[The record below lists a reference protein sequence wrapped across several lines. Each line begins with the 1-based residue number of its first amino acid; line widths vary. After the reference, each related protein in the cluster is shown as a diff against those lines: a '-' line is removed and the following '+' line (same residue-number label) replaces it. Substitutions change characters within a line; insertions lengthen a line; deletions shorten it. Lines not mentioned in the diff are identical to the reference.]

1 MQLSSLTAVSP
12 VDGRYAG
19 KTSSLRPIFSEYGL
33 IRFRVMVEVRWLQRL
48 AAHAGIPEVA
58 PFSAE
63 ANALLDS
70 LASDFQLEHAERIK
84 EIERTTNH
92 DVKAVEY
99 LLKEQAAKLP
109 ELAAVS
115 EFIHFACT
123 SEDINNLSH
132 ALMLREGRDSV
143 LLPLMRQIAEAIREL
158 AVKLADVPM
167 LSRTHGQP
175 ASPTTLGKELA
186 NVVYRLER
194 QIKQV
199 AGIELLGKING
210 AVGNYNAHL
219 SAYPE
224 VDWEANARQ
233 FIEGD
238 LGLTFNPYTTQIEP
252 HDYIAELFDA
262 IARFNTILIDFDR
275 DVWGYISLG
284 YFKQKTVAGEIGSST
299 MPHKVNPI
307 DFENSEG
314 NLGIANALF
323 QHLASKLP
331 ISRWQRDLTD
341 STVLRNLGVGIAH
354 SIIAYEAR
362 GTDPRQRHQR
372 RSLADFHRRA
382 GDSRRGQGRAEEA
395 DPGRL
400 RRQCRRPGQAHL
412 STQPFCTPGCAGR
425 FCFKDLTMNAD
436 TPLQLLGGL
445 TAAEFL
451 RDYWQRKPLLVR
463 QAIPDFESP
472 LSADELAG
480 LSLEESV
487 ESRIVLEHGKTP
499 WEMRRGP
506 FQEEDYQHLPEQD
519 WTLLVQAVDQFV
531 PEVAQLLEQFRFLP
545 SWRIDDVMI
554 SYAAPGGGV
563 GPHFDNYDVFLLQ
576 GHGRR
581 RWKVG
586 QMCSS
591 DSPLREHADL
601 RILADF
607 EQSDEW
613 VLEPG
618 DMLYLPPRLAHYGI
632 AEDECMTYS
641 IGFRAPSAA
650 EVLTHFTDFLGQFLS
665 DEERYTDAGLQ
676 PVGDDPHQIQ
686 RDALERL
693 QGLIQEHMSDER
705 LLLTWFGQFMT
716 EPRYP
721 ELVAGEEIPEE
732 ELFGALEDGALLVR
746 NPSARLAWSE
756 IDIGLVLFASGQS
769 VLLPGQ
775 LKELLKLVCS
785 ADALHLENLGQWLAD
800 DDARKLLAELVKQ
813 GSLEFADE

>member
-1 MQLSSLTAVSP
+1 
-12 VDGRYAG
+12 
-19 KTSSLRPIFSEYGL
+19 
-33 IRFRVMVEVRWLQRL
+33 
-48 AAHAGIPEVA
+48 
-58 PFSAE
+58 
-63 ANALLDS
+63 
-70 LASDFQLEHAERIK
+70 
-84 EIERTTNH
+84 
-92 DVKAVEY
+92 
-99 LLKEQAAKLP
+99 
-109 ELAAVS
+109 
-115 EFIHFACT
+115 
-123 SEDINNLSH
+123 
-132 ALMLREGRDSV
+132 
-143 LLPLMRQIAEAIREL
+143 
-158 AVKLADVPM
+158 
-167 LSRTHGQP
+167 
-175 ASPTTLGKELA
+175 
-186 NVVYRLER
+186 
-194 QIKQV
+194 
-199 AGIELLGKING
+199 
-210 AVGNYNAHL
+210 
-219 SAYPE
+219 
-224 VDWEANARQ
+224 
-233 FIEGD
+233 
-238 LGLTFNPYTTQIEP
+238 
-252 HDYIAELFDA
+252 
-262 IARFNTILIDFDR
+262 
-275 DVWGYISLG
+275 
-284 YFKQKTVAGEIGSST
+284 
-299 MPHKVNPI
+299 
-307 DFENSEG
+307 
-314 NLGIANALF
+314 
-323 QHLASKLP
+323 
-331 ISRWQRDLTD
+331 
-341 STVLRNLGVGIAH
+341 
-354 SIIAYEAR
+354 
-362 GTDPRQRHQR
+362 
-372 RSLADFHRRA
+372 
-382 GDSRRGQGRAEEA
+382 
-395 DPGRL
+395 
-400 RRQCRRPGQAHL
+400 
-412 STQPFCTPGCAGR
+412 
-425 FCFKDLTMNAD
+425 MNAD

-487 ESRIVLEHGKTP
+487 ESRIVLEHGKTPWEMRRGPFQEEDYQHLPEQDWTLLVQAVDQFVPEVAQLLEQFRFLPSWRIDDVMISYAAPGGGVGPKTP